1 MPFELGLAYA
11 IAQNQEHHFFVL
23 EAKAHRLQAS
33 LSDFNGHDPYIHGG
47 TQDGV
52 IRFMLDS
59 FGTRSQVPS
68 FATLRSL
75 TLRLAR
81 FSSELQREHGL
92 REPFHPYIFR
102 QAVNAAAKLARA
114 EGLIE

>member
-11 IAQNQEHHFFVL
+11 IAQEHEHHFFVL
-23 EAKAHRLQAS
+23 EAKPHRLQAS

-52 IRFMLDS
+52 IRFMLDC
-59 FGTRSQVPS
+59 FGSRSQVPS
-68 FATLRSL
+68 FATLKTL
-75 TLRLAR
+75 TLRLAH
-81 FSSELQREHGL
+81 FSLELQREHGL

-102 QAVNAAAKLARA
+102 QAVDAASKLARA
-114 EGLIE
+114 EGLIP